1 LDPALKIF
9 QLSLKKPHM
18 LLFFTILLIE
28 ILSGIEVDIFIP
40 SFPELQRIFHLSPF
54 LVQFM
59 LSANLVAYCIC
70 SIFAG
75 ALGDRYNRRH
85 VMLISLCL
93 FFMGSILCVSAHT
106 YPMLLMGRVL
116 QGIGMAGP
124 AVLAYPIISDHY
136 PIEKQAA
143 MMGILNGA
151 ITLAM
156 AFAPVIGS
164 YINFYFHWQ
173 GNFFI
178 LLLCSIICLVMGY
191 FFIPHHTG
199 DKTVSL
205 SPTTYGP
212 LLRSAKFNTFLA
224 AVCFLIVPFWVF
236 IGMAPILYMGNLGV
250 TLKAFGYYQGAI
262 SAVFSIICFLSPF
275 MLSRFGKK
283 QCLYAGMALSLFS
296 VLCMLVLIFLH
307 HPHAWLITA
316 VAMCMAAGAVFPVN
330 ILFPLSLT
338 VLENSKS
345 RATALLMAMRLLFTA
360 VVLSIVSYFY
370 TGTFTVIALSMII
383 LLVLSVFFMMQLLA
397 KKWVSLE

>member
-1 LDPALKIF
+1 
-9 QLSLKKPHM
+9 M

-28 ILSGIEVDIFIP
+28 MLAGMEVDIFIP
-40 SFPELQRIFHLSPF
+40 SFPELQHTFHLSPF

-59 LSANLVAYCIC
+59 LSANLAAYCIC

-85 VMLISLCL
+85 VILVSLCL
-93 FFMGSILCVSAHT
+93 FFVGSILCVFAPT
-106 YPMLLMGRVL
+106 YPILLMGRVL

-143 MMGILNGA
+143 MLGILNGA
-151 ITLAM
+151 TTLAM

-164 YINFYFHWQ
+164 YVNFYFHWQ

-178 LLLCSIICLVMGY
+178 LLVCSMICLVLGY

-205 SPTTYGP
+205 SPKTYGP
-212 LLRSAKFNTFLA
+212 LFRSVKFNTFLA
-224 AVCFLIVPFWVF
+224 AVCFLIVPYWVF
-236 IGMAPILYMGNLGV
+236 IGMAPILYMQNLGV
-250 TLKAFGYYQGAI
+250 GLKAFGYYQGAI
-262 SAVFSIICFLSPF
+262 AAVFSIVCFVSPAI
-275 MLSRFGKK
+275 LSRFGKK
-283 QCLYAGMALSLFS
+283 QCLYAGMALCLLSALY
-296 VLCMLVLIFLH
+296 MLILVFLP
-307 HPHAWLITA
+307 HPQPFLITLA
-316 VAMCMAAGAVFPVN
+316 AMCMAAGAVFPAN
-330 ILFPLSLT
+330 ILFPLSLM
-338 VLENSKS
+338 VLENSKG

-360 VVLSIVSYFY
+360 VVLSVVSYFY

-383 LLVLSVFFMMQLLA
+383 LLALSVFFTMRLLS